1 MGKGGRGTKRGP
13 DHTRPDRQ
21 SGPVRPDYVLYAVA
35 ATYAATG
42 AAAMAGV
49 GGAVPIY
56 EVLFEGFMHVGLA
69 VVVLAGAYY
78 LRRSEL
84 PQEMWWSVLGGYVSG
99 IVFLSVLL
107 TWANLSPLLSG
118 APITSLWD
126 DFVFFGNLGGL
137 FGFVTGVS
145 HARSRYNRHLRQ
157 NLEASNELVES
168 AEEALWMFRADWSE
182 LLYINS
188 AYEEIHGQPIERLE
202 AEPEAV
208 LETVHPDDRQRT
220 RAAMDQLSNGE
231 PIDIE
236 IRVNAEEGFGRWV
249 WVKGQPVYRDGD
261 LYAVSGL
268 ARDITDRKERQRRF
282 EAIFNQT
289 YQFTGLLS
297 PDGTLLEANDTALA
311 FGGITRDDVIG
322 EKVWDAYWF
331 RVSEDVRERA
341 KEAVKQAA
349 DGEFAREE
357 LEVQGAD
364 GTVIIDFSVR
374 PVTDEDGE
382 VTLLVPEGRDIT
394 QLKNHERRVVELHET
409 TRRLFRAETK
419 TEAAE
424 VATSAARDLLEL
436 SLNTVALY
444 DSTENALRP
453 VVSTPEAEELFGD
466 MGPMGPEDGIGWIVF
481 ETGEPKIYDDVSQ
494 VPERSNPET
503 PVRSEMVL
511 PLGNHGVFM
520 IGATE
525 EAAFDEQAESLA
537 KLLTTNLEAALDRI
551 EQQRD
556 LEARRRELERQNER
570 LDEFAGVVSHD
581 LRNPLTVAKGR
592 LELMDAE
599 SDEDEADEN
608 VTAARDALDRMEAL
622 IDDLLEL
629 ARAGEVV
636 DDPDCVDLAGHAET
650 CWGNVETDGATL
662 ESDLT
667 NAVWA
672 DENRLAQL
680 FENLFRNAVE
690 HGSTSPPSQ
699 AQEDTVEHGGDDVT
713 IRVGDL
719 DDGFYIEDDGPGI
732 PPEERDDIFE
742 AGYTTAADGNGFG
755 LSIVQK
761 IVEAQGWT
769 IDVTESESGGAR
781 FEIRGVKAV
790 TPHPTNETP

>member
-1 MGKGGRGTKRGP
+1 MVTGGRGTNRG
-13 DHTRPDRQ
+13 PDRQ

-42 AAAMAGV
+42 GIAMARV
-49 GGAVPIY
+49 GSGAPIY

-69 VVVLAGAYY
+69 VVVLVGAYY

-84 PQEMWWSVLGGYVSG
+84 PRRMWWSVLGGYVSG

-107 TWANLSPLLSG
+107 TWANLSSLLGG

-145 HARSRYNRHLRQ
+145 HARSRYNRHLRE

-188 AYEEIHGQPIERLE
+188 AYEEIHGQSIERLE

-208 LETVHPDDRQRT
+208 LEAVHPDDRQRT
-220 RAAMDQLSNGE
+220 RAAMENLSNGDA
-231 PIDIE
+231 IDIE
-236 IRVNAEEGFGRWV
+236 IRVNADEGFGRWV
-249 WVKGQPVYRDGD
+249 WVKGQPVYRDD
-261 LYAVSGL
+261 ELYAISGL
-268 ARDITDRKERQRRF
+268 ARDITERKERQRRF

-331 RVSEDVRERA
+331 RVSEETQQRTKAAIER
-341 KEAVKQAA
+341 AA
-349 DGEFAREE
+349 DGEFVRDE

-364 GTVIIDFSVR
+364 DTVIIDFSVR

-382 VTLLVPEGRDIT
+382 VTLLVPEGRNIT
-394 QLKNHERRVVELHET
+394 ELKDHERRVVELHET

-419 TEAAE
+419 TEAAD
-424 VATSAARDLLEL
+424 VALSAASDLLGL
-436 SLNTVALY
+436 PLNTVFLY
-444 DSTENALRP
+444 EAGENALVP
-453 VVSTPEAEELFGD
+453 VASTPEAEALLGD
-466 MGPMGPEDGIGWIVF
+466 IGSMGPGDGIGWTVF
-481 ETGEPKIYDDVSQ
+481 ETGEAKSYDDVSEA
-494 VPERSNPET
+494 PRRFNPET
-503 PVRSEMVL
+503 EIRSELLL
-511 PLGNHGVFM
+511 PLGDHGVFV

-525 EAAFDEQAESLA
+525 TGAFDEQMESLA

-556 LEARRRELERQNER
+556 LEARQRELQRQNER

-592 LELMDAE
+592 LELMNAE
-599 SDEDEADEN
+599 SDEGEADEH

-629 ARAGEVV
+629 ARVGEVV
-636 DDPDCVDLAGHAET
+636 DDPDRVALAEHAAS
-650 CWGNVETDGATL
+650 CWRNVETNGATL

-699 AQEDTVEHGGDDVT
+699 AQEDGLEHGGDDVT
-713 IRVGDL
+713 IWVGDL

-732 PPEERDDIFE
+732 PPEERADIFE

-769 IDVTESESGGAR
+769 IDVTESDAGGAR
-781 FEIRGVKAV
+781 FEIRGVETA
-790 TPHPTNETP
+790 TPHPASETP